1 LPEKK
6 KTPNSRLETALRQ
19 EKIKKK
25 KRKKRSHTEIVINEI
40 LTDIHCLSIIGTIK
54 LIANGT
60 DPTFGAVGYLSEVT
74 PGTHSEW

>member
-25 KRKKRSHTEIVINEI
+25 KRKKR
-40 LTDIHCLSIIGTIK
+40 TDIVSLSIIGTIK

-60 DPTFGAVGYLSEVT
+60 DPTFGAVGY
-74 PGTHSEW
+74 

>member
-6 KTPNSRLETALRQ
+6 KTPNSQLETALRQ

-25 KRKKRSHTEIVINEI
+25 KRKKR
-40 LTDIHCLSIIGTIK
+40 TDIVSLSIIGTIK

-60 DPTFGAVGYLSEVT
+60 DSTFGAVGY
-74 PGTHSEW
+74 